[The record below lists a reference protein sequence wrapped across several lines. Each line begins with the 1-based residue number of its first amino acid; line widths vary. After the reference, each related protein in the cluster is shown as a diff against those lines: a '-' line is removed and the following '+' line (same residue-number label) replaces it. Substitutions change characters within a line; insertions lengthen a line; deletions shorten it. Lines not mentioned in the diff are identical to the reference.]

1 MEKVILA
8 GVYGKDLDK
17 RAVLV
22 SLDELER
29 LCNTAGAQSVKRVL
43 QKRESAD
50 PAYFIGEGKALEIK
64 EIVSQMK
71 VSAVVFDD
79 ILKPVQQRNL
89 EKLIGVKI
97 LDRVRVI
104 IDIFAFRAR
113 TKEGKLQVQR
123 AELTYH
129 LSHLANQGL
138 YLDSQTGG
146 IGTRRG
152 PGEKKLETDKRKIR
166 DDIAAIDEE
175 IEKIRLR
182 REVQRSLRANSD
194 LPEIAICGYTN
205 AGKSTLLKT
214 LANSSVYSDDKLFAT
229 LDPLTRKVK
238 LPSGRFVL
246 FSDTVGFISKLPHD
260 LVEAFK
266 STMEEILR
274 AGCILHIV
282 DASSEQEK
290 RKREIDTV
298 INVLKEIGAD
308 KIPLI
313 TVYNKADK
321 LDKYEKAIL
330 SHNACVISAKDG
342 LGIESLLCEIEK
354 IVLPKHQIYRLSF
367 KYGRQNILGNL
378 YKFANV
384 KEVKYNK
391 KSATVIFE
399 TSRDNYD
406 KIVKTDRHID
416 MKKTNGKRDYDKRMK
431 GNSRQTN

>member
-1 MEKVILA
+1 MEKVILV
-8 GVYGKDLDK
+8 GVYKKDSDK
-17 RAVLV
+17 QAVLT

-29 LCNTAGAQSVKRVL
+29 LCNTDGAVSVKRVL

-64 EIVSQMK
+64 ETVLQLK

-97 LDRVRVI
+97 VDRVRVI
-104 IDIFAFRAR
+104 LDIFAFRAR

-129 LSHLANQGL
+129 LSHIVNQGL
-138 YLDSQTGG
+138 HLDSQTGG

-166 DDIAAIDEE
+166 DDIAALDKE

-182 REVQRSLRANSD
+182 REVQRSSRSNSD

-214 LANSSVYSDDKLFAT
+214 LTNSSVYADDKLFAT

-238 LPSGRFVL
+238 LPSGRVVL
-246 FSDTVGFISKLPHD
+246 FTDTVGFISKLPHD

-274 AGCILHIV
+274 ASCILHIV
-282 DASSEQEK
+282 DASSDKEK

-354 IVLPKHQIYRLSF
+354 IVLPKHQTYRLSL
-367 KYGRQNILGNL
+367 KYGSQNILGKI
-378 YKFANV
+378 YKLANV
-384 KEVKYNK
+384 KTVKYNK

-406 KIVKTDRHID
+406 RIVRKAEA
-416 MKKTNGKRDYDKRMK
+416 
-431 GNSRQTN
+431 